1 MKINCQT
8 ITSRLR
14 SGPMVLATAAL
25 LSIASAG
32 AQMTPGAGGQ
42 STSPAGQTTPGGQ
55 PGAQPGMSPMD
66 QATSNN
72 GQDPNGSARM
82 MDKAFVRTA
91 LEGGMA
97 EIQLGQ
103 LAAQKGNSDDVK
115 QFGQKMVDDHTKLG
129 EQLKPIAEQMGV
141 NPPTSLSSKDKATM
155 AKLQALNGDAFDK
168 AYIKD
173 MVKDH
178 TKDDKDFK
186 QEANRTTD
194 PQLKQ
199 CVTQGAQVISEH
211 LQMIKQIAQ
220 KNNVSASK

>member
-14 SGPMVLATAAL
+14 SSSMVFATAAL
-25 LSIASAG
+25 LSITCAG

-42 STSPAGQTTPGGQ
+42 TSPGQQTTPGTQ
-55 PGAQPGMSPMD
+55 PGTQPGMSPMD
-66 QATSNN
+66 QATRND
-72 GQDPNGSARM
+72 GQDPNGAASM

-91 LEGGMA
+91 LQGGMA
-97 EIQLGQ
+97 EVQLGQ

-115 QFGQKMVDDHTKLG
+115 QFGQKMVDDHTKLAD
-129 EQLKPIAEQMGV
+129 QLKPIAEQMGIK
-141 NPPTSLSSKDKATM
+141 PPTSLSSKDKATM

-178 TKDDKDFK
+178 TKDEKDFK
-186 QEANRTTD
+186 QEADRTTNE
-194 PQLKQ
+194 QLKQ

-220 KNNVSASK
+220 KNNVTASK